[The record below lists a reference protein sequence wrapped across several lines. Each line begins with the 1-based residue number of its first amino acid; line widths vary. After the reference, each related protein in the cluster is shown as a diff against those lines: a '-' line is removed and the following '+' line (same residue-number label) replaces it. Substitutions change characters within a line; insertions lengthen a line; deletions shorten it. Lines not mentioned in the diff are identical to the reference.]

1 MSLEQGQTVTV
12 NYTAKLEDGTV
23 FDTTEDKDPLEFQ
36 LGDNRVIPG
45 FENAVMEMTPG
56 DTTTAQIAPEDAFG
70 PHVDDRVM
78 QVPRSQL
85 PADLEPQIG
94 QQLEIPQ
101 ENGAPIRVTITA
113 LDDESITLD
122 ANHPLAGQSLTFDI
136 ELLDV
141 S

>member
-12 NYTAKLEDGTV
+12 NYTAKLQDGTV

-45 FENAVMEMTPG
+45 FESAVMDMNPG
-56 DTTTAQIAPEDAFG
+56 DTKTAQIPPEEAFG
-70 PHVDDRVM
+70 PHVDERVT

-85 PADLEPQIG
+85 PEDLNPQIG

-101 ENGAPIRVTITA
+101 ENGAPIRVTIIEM
-113 LDDESITLD
+113 DDKTITLD
-122 ANHPLAGQSLTFDI
+122 ANHPLAGQELTFDI
-136 ELLDV
+136 ELLNV
-141 S
+141 N